1 VLVTAVAG
9 STPEPPTTA
18 AVLPLCHRPWV
29 GWMTDLRGLWVSLFG
44 KAARGGLAPRRVGPA
59 GADWSPYERFDEAAR
74 VYFLHADVALESVGG
89 VLGRRRVRGF
99 TLERVVDLTEA
110 GASVWQEAAV
120 CDGRRLI
127 LWHSEEVAD
136 DEAPGGTVLD
146 SSVQVL
152 PLGAIRHVGMRTM
165 VGRDPAGLR
174 VNRGVH
180 LVLATATP
188 HELNPVQ
195 DGDPEAPIAAARFR
209 PEAFRFSKSLDDG
222 GPGQITR
229 LISFGRLM
237 GRLVP
242 G

>member
-1 VLVTAVAG
+1 
-9 STPEPPTTA
+9 
-18 AVLPLCHRPWV
+18 
-29 GWMTDLRGLWVSLFG
+29 MG
-44 KAARGGLAPRRVGPA
+44 KFSRAARSRPAPRPLGPA
-59 GADWSPYERFDEAAR
+59 GSDWAPHERLDDAAR
-74 VYFLHADVALESVGG
+74 AYFLHAEVALDAIAG

-127 LWHSEEVAD
+127 LWHSEELED
-136 DEAPGGTVLD
+136 GSDPGGTVLD

-152 PLGAIRHVGMRTM
+152 PLGSIRHVGMRTL
-165 VGRDPAGLR
+165 VGQDASGGRID
-174 VNRGVH
+174 RGVH
-180 LVLATATP
+180 LVLATGTP
-188 HELNPVQ
+188 HELNPLPG
-195 DGDPEAPIAAARFR
+195 GDPDSPVTAARFR

-222 GPGQITR
+222 GPGQIAR
-229 LISFGRLM
+229 LIAFGRLL